1 MLYRYELYVV
11 QKILDIFKD
20 TLFEARCLKIDD
32 HHIAAEDM
40 VYRDEY
46 QTAGIPETMKEIRR
60 EK

>member
-11 QKILDIFKD
+11 QKILDIFKY

-40 VYRDEY
+40 VYRD
-46 QTAGIPETMKEIRR
+46 GIR
-60 EK
+60 

>member
-1 MLYRYELYVV
+1 MSLCF
-11 QKILDIFKD
+11 IIMDIFKED

-46 QTAGIPETMKEIRR
+46 QIAVISETMKEIRR

>member
-1 MLYRYELYVV
+1 MLYRYELYAV
-11 QKILDIFKD
+11 QKILDIFKED
-20 TLFEARCLKIDD
+20 ALFEASLKIDD

-46 QTAGIPETMKEIRR
+46 QIAVIPETMKEIRR

>member
-20 TLFEARCLKIDD
+20 VLFEARCLKIDD

-46 QTAGIPETMKEIRR
+46 QIAVIPETMKEIRR

>member
-20 TLFEARCLKIDD
+20 VLFEARCLKIDD
-32 HHIAAEDM
+32 HHIAAKDM

-46 QTAGIPETMKEIRR
+46 QIADIPETMKEIRR